1 MSVMEALRVE
11 DLTKYFGGVKV
22 LEDIA
27 FEVPQGERLGVI
39 GPNGAGKTTLINL
52 INGQLEPTR
61 GKVFVFGED
70 ITHLPTHARA
80 HIGQARSYQLCSLFQ
95 NLTLWENTLLTLHGL
110 GKSRYSLA
118 RSVRRYSA
126 VNESARKVLGEAGL
140 WERRDDPVSSLAYG
154 DQRRLEI
161 HFCLASNPKLLLLD
175 EPSNGLTK
183 TQAAELVSTIN
194 DHIGRDVTVIIVAHD
209 MELIFQVADR
219 LMVLYEGGIIACDS
233 CDVVQCDPRVREI
246 YMGT

>member
-1 MSVMEALRVE
+1 MEALSVE
-11 DLTKYFGGVKV
+11 NLTKYFGGVRV
-22 LEDIA
+22 LEDLT
-27 FEVPQGERLGVI
+27 FQVPQGERLGVI

-61 GKVFVFGED
+61 GKIFFFGQD
-70 ITHLPTHARA
+70 ITSLPTHARA

-95 NLTLWENTLLTLHGL
+95 NLTLWQNTLLTLHGL
-110 GKSRYSLA
+110 GKSRYGLFRSAA
-118 RSVRRYSA
+118 RYRD
-126 VNESARKVLGEAGL
+126 VNEAAHKVLAEAGL
-140 WERRDDPVSSLAYG
+140 WDRRDDPVSSLAYG

-161 HFCLASNPKLLLLD
+161 QFCLASDPKVLLLD

-183 TQAAELVSTIN
+183 GQAAELVRTIN
-194 DHIGRDVTVIIVAHD
+194 DHIGRDVTVLIVAHD

-219 LMVLYEGGIIACDS
+219 LMVLYDGTIIACDT

-246 YMGT
+246 YMGN

>member
-1 MSVMEALRVE
+1 MEALRVE
-11 DLTKYFGGVKV
+11 GLTKFFGGVRV
-22 LEDIA
+22 LEDIT

-52 INGQLEPTR
+52 VNGQLEPTR
-61 GKVFVFGED
+61 GKIFFFGQD
-70 ITHLPTHARA
+70 ITHLPTHSRS

-95 NLTLWENTLLTLHGL
+95 NLTVWENTLLTLHGL
-110 GKSRYSLA
+110 GKSRYGLF
-118 RSVRRYSA
+118 RSVKRYA
-126 VNESARKVLGEAGL
+126 EVNEQARQVLTEAGM
-140 WERRDDPVSSLAYG
+140 WDRRDDPVSSLAYG

-161 HFCLASNPKLLLLD
+161 QFCLASDPKVLLLD

-183 TQAAELVSTIN
+183 TQAADLVRTIN
-194 DHIGRDVTVIIVAHD
+194 DHIGREVTVIIVAHD

-219 LMVLYEGGIIACDS
+219 LMVLYEGAIIACDS

>member
-1 MSVMEALRVE
+1 MEALSV
-11 DLTKYFGGVKV
+11 DNLTKFFGGVRV
-22 LEDIA
+22 LEDIT
-27 FEVPQGERLGVI
+27 FQVPQGERLGVI

-52 INGQLEPTR
+52 INGQLEPSR
-61 GKVFVFGED
+61 GKIFFFGQD

-110 GKSRYSLA
+110 GRSRYGLF
-118 RSVRRYSA
+118 RSVKGYRSVNDGARR
-126 VNESARKVLGEAGL
+126 VLTEAGL
-140 WERRDDPVSSLAYG
+140 WDRRDDPVSSLAYG

-161 HFCLASNPKLLLLD
+161 QFCLASDPKLLLLD

-183 TQAAELVSTIN
+183 AQAAELVKTIN
-194 DHIGRDVTVIIVAHD
+194 DHISRDVTVLIVAHD

-219 LMVLYEGGIIACDS
+219 LMVLYEGAIIACDS

>member
-1 MSVMEALRVE
+1 MEALSV
-11 DLTKYFGGVKV
+11 DNLTKFFGGVRV
-22 LEDIA
+22 LEDIT
-27 FEVPQGERLGVI
+27 FQVPQGERLGVI

-52 INGQLEPTR
+52 INGQLEPSR
-61 GKVFVFGED
+61 GKIFFFGQD

-110 GKSRYSLA
+110 GRSRYGLF
-118 RSVRRYSA
+118 RSVKGYRSVNDAARR
-126 VNESARKVLGEAGL
+126 VLTEAGL
-140 WERRDDPVSSLAYG
+140 WDRRDDPVSSLAYG

-161 HFCLASNPKLLLLD
+161 QFCLASDPKLLLLD

-183 TQAAELVSTIN
+183 AQAAELVKTIN
-194 DHIGRDVTVIIVAHD
+194 DHISRDVTVLIVAHD

-219 LMVLYEGGIIACDS
+219 LMVLYEGAIIACDS

-246 YMGT
+246 YMGN